1 VPRVSTANGQKM
13 YWFGK
18 LEYKSFFFF
27 SALAA
32 AAPAIR
38 EVEGM

>member
-1 VPRVSTANGQKM
+1 VPRVSTANGQK

-18 LEYKSFFFF
+18 LQYKSFFFF